1 VRYNRAQDSPSP
13 TNKEIPEV
21 VEESEVMSLFNQS
34 SIQKLGYRRR
44 GRAFK
49 DNSRI
54 VGDLS
59 KAAILQDSSLIGKKV
74 AFQAFSSER
83 DLAEHSRAFSRKQEV
98 ASAAWA
104 SKPGVRPLT
113 AKVHYDNTVK
123 RMVSRQSQR
132 RSIKNLSSDMGR
144 NAVKKYSPKHHDY
157 SDTHHHGNSKAS
169 FVVRRS
175 FVIKQRSSSRER
187 ITSACRLA
195 RLSNDFERNYKTDSH
210 RNTSQR

>member
-1 VRYNRAQDSPSP
+1 MRYNRAQDSPSP

-21 VEESEVMSLFNQS
+21 VEDSEVMSLFNQS

-44 GRAFK
+44 SRVSK

-83 DLAEHSRAFSRKQEV
+83 DLAEHSRYAAGTSVRAFSRKQEV

-113 AKVHYDNTVK
+113 AKVHYD
-123 RMVSRQSQR
+123 VSTA
-132 RSIKNLSSDMGR
+132 GE
-144 NAVKKYSPKHHDY
+144 V
-157 SDTHHHGNSKAS
+157 
-169 FVVRRS
+169 
-175 FVIKQRSSSRER
+175 
-187 ITSACRLA
+187 
-195 RLSNDFERNYKTDSH
+195 
-210 RNTSQR
+210 